1 MEGARKMMI
10 RMRPVTVHQ
19 LPEQVTAEEET
30 VFLSELERY
39 VEVDRPRLVLDC
51 SRLRLMDDAAIHLL
65 LSCLEEAMKR
75 KGDVK
80 LASLRPGAEAML
92 RFSGAN
98 RLFETYASTADAV
111 RSYRERPASVALP
124 AFQTENFTG
133 EAESAA

>member
-1 MEGARKMMI
+1 MMI
-10 RMRPVTVHQ
+10 KMRPVTVHQ
-19 LPEQVTAEEET
+19 VPEQVTATEERT
-30 VFLSELERY
+30 FLRELQEF
-39 VEVDRPRLVLDC
+39 VDTDRPRLVLDC

-92 RFSGAN
+92 RFSGAYT
-98 RLFETYASTADAV
+98 LFETYRTTSDAV
-111 RSYRERPASVALP
+111 RSYRERPGGSILP
-124 AFQTENFTG
+124 SFDTGELPG

>member
-1 MEGARKMMI
+1 MMI
-10 RMRPVTVHQ
+10 KMRPVTVHQ
-19 LPEQVTAEEET
+19 VPEQVTAEEERA
-30 VFLSELERY
+30 FLRELESY

-51 SRLRLMDDAAIHLL
+51 SRLRLMDNAAIHLL

-92 RFSGAN
+92 RFSGAD
-98 RLFETYASTADAV
+98 RLFESYTTTADAV
-111 RSYRERPASVALP
+111 RSYRERPGGIAVPSFDNGNLP
-124 AFQTENFTG
+124 S